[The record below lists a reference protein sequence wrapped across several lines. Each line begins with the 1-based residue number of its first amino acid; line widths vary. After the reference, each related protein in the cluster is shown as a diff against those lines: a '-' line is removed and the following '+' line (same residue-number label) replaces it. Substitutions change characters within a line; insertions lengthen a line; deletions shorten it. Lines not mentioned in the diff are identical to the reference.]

1 MEVTVGDTGQL
12 DDSGPREAGRAV
24 PLAAVR
30 QVLLTNAPGG
40 GRGDPPLLAPDTAMW
55 FRP

>member
-1 MEVTVGDTGQL
+1 MTVGDTGQL